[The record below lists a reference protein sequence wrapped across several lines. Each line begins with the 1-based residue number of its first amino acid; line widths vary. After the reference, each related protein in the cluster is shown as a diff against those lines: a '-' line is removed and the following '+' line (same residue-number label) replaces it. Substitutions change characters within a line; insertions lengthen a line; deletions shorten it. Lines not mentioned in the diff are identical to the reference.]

1 MGDTAALREEKKA
14 GKAQKMVQLE
24 RKFMDSKGLNA
35 QGDKAVGDYQLMQEQ
50 CMGKFKLSR
59 LVLKLS

>member
-14 GKAQKMVQLE
+14 EKAQKMVQSE
-24 RKFMDSKGLNA
+24 RSLWTQRFKCSGR
-35 QGDKAVGDYQLMQEQ
+35 DKAVGDHQLMQEG